1 MRFRREDYSIENCSM
16 KLSFYGAARR
26 VTGSMFLLELDDDYR
41 ILIDCGS
48 SLNDTKERKN
58 VKEYGIFPFDASMV
72 NVVFLTHAHIDHSG
86 QIPNLYQAGF
96 EGQVLC
102 TNPTIDLSELLL
114 YDAAN
119 LNTRIAKGIEKSHKK
134 SKKWKSIETQS
145 LYFDKQ
151 VKNAIGNFVP
161 LAYNQRFRFKDDG
174 YVTFIQAGHL
184 LGAAHILIEIK
195 EDGQWKR
202 IGFSGDLG
210 RRNFTL
216 LPDPMPMPEVDYLI
230 MESTYGSRN
239 HKDSGEPELILKEI
253 IEEACVEKAGRLII
267 PSFSVGRTQC
277 LLYTLNKLYEKYNI
291 KPIKV
296 FTDSPLAKSSTKV
309 YEKFRKYLNKESKDF
324 YEDTE
329 SLFDFANLEYLET
342 TAESQ
347 AISTHA
353 EPCIIISSS
362 GMIKGGRV
370 EHHIEKNIENPYA
383 TILLVGFAT
392 EDSIGGKL
400 MSGEL
405 KNIVIRNKKHEV
417 NAKIRKIDIFSGHG
431 GLDDLIYFAKHQ
443 SNGKLKKVFLVHGDL
458 DAMINFRQ
466 ILLEDGFSDIEIP
479 EENQTY
485 EL

>member
-1 MRFRREDYSIENCSM
+1 M

-48 SLNDTKERKN
+48 SLNDSRERKSA
-58 VKEYGIFPFDASMV
+58 KEFGNFPFDASLI

-96 EGQVLC
+96 EGQILC
-102 TNPTIDLSELLL
+102 TSPTIDLTELLL
-114 YDAAN
+114 YDAAS

-161 LAYNQRFRFKDDG
+161 IAYNQRFRFKDDG

-195 EDGQWKR
+195 ENGVWKK
-202 IGFSGDLG
+202 IGFSGDIG
-210 RRNFTL
+210 RRDFTL
-216 LPDPMPMPEVDYLI
+216 LPNPQSLPDVDYLV
-230 MESTYGSRN
+230 MESTYGNRN
-239 HKDSGEPELILKEI
+239 HKDKGEPEAILKEI
-253 IEEACVEKAGRLII
+253 IEEACVDKAGRLII

-277 LLYTLNKLYEKYNI
+277 LLYTLNKLYENYNI

-296 FTDSPLAKSSTKV
+296 FTDSPLAKNSTKV
-309 YEKFRKYLNKESKDF
+309 YEKYRTYLNKDAKEF
-324 YEDTE
+324 YEETD
-329 SLFDFANLEYLET
+329 SLFDFANLEYIET
-342 TAESQ
+342 SADSQ

-383 TILLVGFAT
+383 TILMVGYAT
-392 EDSIGGKL
+392 DDSVGGKL
-400 MSGEL
+400 LSGEM
-405 KNIVIRNKKHEV
+405 KNIIIRNKKLDV
-417 NAKIRKIDIFSGHG
+417 NARIRKIDIFSGHG
-431 GLDDLIYFAKHQ
+431 GLSDLENFARQQ
-443 SNGKLKKVFLVHGDL
+443 SPEKLKKVFLVHGDL

-466 ILLEDGFSDIEIP
+466 ILLEDGFSDVEIP